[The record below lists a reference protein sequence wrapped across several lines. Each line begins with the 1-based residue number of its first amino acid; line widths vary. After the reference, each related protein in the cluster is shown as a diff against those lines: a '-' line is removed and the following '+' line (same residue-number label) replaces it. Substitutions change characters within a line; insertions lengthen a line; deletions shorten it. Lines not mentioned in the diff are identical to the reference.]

1 VRRSF
6 LALSAAF
13 LLALVSASAAAAET
27 GLAPVT
33 PRSSNAESIRDT
45 YWLILAITGGIF
57 VLVEAALL
65 VFIFRFRSRGR
76 ARTLEGAQ
84 IHGATRLEMTATIVP
99 VLILAAIAS
108 FVFVKLPSI
117 KDVPPATAGSNALNV
132 RVEAHQFYWQ
142 FVYPDGAVSVRRLA
156 VPVNRVVT
164 LDLVSSDVAHSW
176 WVPALGGKT
185 DAIPG
190 RTNHT
195 WFRAN
200 RIGSYEIRCA
210 EFCGL
215 EHAHMTGFVDV
226 VTEAEYRR
234 FLAAH
239 RPSATV
245 LGKEIAD
252 GVCAT
257 CHGLAG
263 EGDYGP
269 PIVGSALLADRNGLE
284 RLLRDGGVRMPAVGK
299 TWSPAV
305 MNAALDYLEQ
315 RYGGGAGGGQG

>member
-1 VRRSF
+1 MRRSF
-6 LALSAAF
+6 LALPAVL
-13 LLALVSASAAAAET
+13 LLALVVTGAAGAEN

-33 PRSSNAESIRDT
+33 PRSSNAASIRDT
-45 YWLILAITGGIF
+45 YWLILGITGAIF

-65 VFIFRFRSRGR
+65 LFIFRFRSRSGD
-76 ARTLEGAQ
+76 RTVEGAQ
-84 IHGATRLEMTATIVP
+84 IHGATRLEVAYTVVP
-99 VLILAAIAS
+99 VLILAAIVS

-117 KDVPPATAGSNALNV
+117 KDVPPAAAGSSALRI
-132 RVEAHQFYWQ
+132 RVEAHQYYWQ
-142 FVYPDGAVSVRRLA
+142 FAYPGGQVSVRRLV

-164 LDLVSSDVAHSW
+164 LDLVSPDVAHSW

-200 RIGSYEIRCA
+200 RKGTYEVRCA

-215 EHAHMTGFVDV
+215 EHAHMIGFVDV
-226 VTEAEYRR
+226 VDPIEYRR
-234 FLAAH
+234 FLGAH
-239 RPSATV
+239 APASRTV
-245 LGKEIAD
+245 GKEVAD

-263 EGDYGP
+263 QGDYGP
-269 PIVGSALLADRNGLE
+269 PIAGSALLADRNGLE
-284 RLLRDGGVRMPAVGK
+284 QLLRQGGTRMPAVGE
-299 TWSPAV
+299 TWSPEVMQAAV
-305 MNAALDYLEQ
+305 AYLEQ
-315 RYGGGAGGGQG
+315 RYGGGTGGG